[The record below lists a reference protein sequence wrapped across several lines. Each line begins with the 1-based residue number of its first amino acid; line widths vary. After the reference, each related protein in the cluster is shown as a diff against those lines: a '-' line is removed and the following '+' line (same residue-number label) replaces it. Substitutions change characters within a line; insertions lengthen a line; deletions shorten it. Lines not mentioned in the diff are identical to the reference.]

1 MMASLIKIAMTLIML
16 VVLSG
21 CESTIKSLPKPNMF
35 NHLDS
40 TNVEAIEEVNQQITR
55 FLLTGDATSLKQMV
69 SVQLAPEK
77 LDMGVHE
84 YNLGAFVA
92 PKNVIQLNNQ
102 VVSDLIGVSDIGQ
115 LNYLYSESHNDNVWA
130 SHYQVVGDMLL
141 DFTIYVDKQSLRVID
156 WRQFPF
162 RASFMLMMV
171 EVDDL
176 VYDFYDQGKYYE
188 VMTYSNFIEMLSMY
202 AMGKKTHVELMEA
215 FEILPDELKQNW
227 LVAEFMSKTAGAVER
242 DYTARQQVDELL
254 SKYHPKAL
262 YLNWYYMQTGN
273 YGQVIDNILDA
284 KARWIRGSV
293 LQQELVRV
301 LLLAERYDQA
311 IGQAQDLLSQ
321 LPDAKMS
328 HLILLRTSLE
338 AERHQLTT
346 ETLMAI
352 KDKFNFNVTAR
363 WLRGMTKGGS
373 YVASDEFSR
382 FNELAN

>member
-1 MMASLIKIAMTLIML
+1 MAGFMRILMCLMVLIG
-16 VVLSG
+16 LSG
-21 CESTIKSLPKPNMF
+21 CKTSIKSLPKPAIF

-40 TNVEAIEEVNQQITR
+40 ANVESIESVNQQLTR
-55 FLLTGDATSLKQMV
+55 FLLTGDSDSLQQMV
-69 SVQLAPEK
+69 SVQLALEK
-77 LDMGVHE
+77 LEMSVHE
-84 YNLGAFVA
+84 YNLGAFNA
-92 PKNVIQLNNQ
+92 PDNVNQLNVQ
-102 VVSDLIGVSDIGQ
+102 VVSDLIGISDIGQ
-115 LNYLYSESHNDNVWA
+115 LNYLYSESFNQNVWA

-141 DFTIYVDKQSLRVID
+141 DFTIYVDKKSLRVID

-176 VYDFYDQGKYYE
+176 VYDFYDQAKYYE
-188 VMTYSNFIEMLSMY
+188 VMTYSNFIEVLSMY
-202 AMGKKTHVELMEA
+202 AMGKKTHVDLIEA
-215 FEILPDELKQNW
+215 FDILPDELKNNW
-227 LVAEFMSKTAGAVER
+227 LVAEFVSKTAGAVER
-242 DYTARQQVDELL
+242 DFAARQQVDELL
-254 SKYHPKAL
+254 SQYHPQAL

-273 YGQVIDNILDA
+273 YGQVIDNILAA
-284 KARWIRGSV
+284 KDRWIRGSV

-346 ETLMAI
+346 KTLMAI
-352 KDKFNFNVTAR
+352 KSKFNFNVTPR
-363 WLRGMTKGGS
+363 WLRGMVKGGD
-373 YVASDEFSR
+373 YVASDEFNR
-382 FNELAN
+382 FNELTH